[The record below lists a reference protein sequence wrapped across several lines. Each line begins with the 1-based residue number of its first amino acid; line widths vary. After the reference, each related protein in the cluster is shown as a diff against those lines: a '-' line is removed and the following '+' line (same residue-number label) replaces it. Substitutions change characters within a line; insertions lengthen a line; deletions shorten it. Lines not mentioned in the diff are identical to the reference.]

1 MKQEAFSYNGIYCC
15 NGQEEIQQMVVWA
28 IRISSIGYIFMGLS
42 IGVQGVVQAL
52 GYALKP
58 LIISLLRLVVLVLP
72 LVWLFCLSSNAS
84 MLVWIAFPIAKL
96 ITALISVIYV
106 YKAYKKKIKGMFI

>member
-42 IGVQGVVQAL
+42 IGVQGVLQAL
-52 GYALKP
+52 GYALKTTYNIFIKTCRFGLTFSMAIL
-58 LIISLLRLVVLVLP
+58 LIVKCV
-72 LVWLFCLSSNAS
+72 NAGLDS
-84 MLVWIAFPIAKL
+84 IPN
-96 ITALISVIYV
+96 S
-106 YKAYKKKIKGMFI
+106 